1 MNKALER
8 PASVKTTYKLH
19 TKKVRVFSVEFVFWG
34 NAAEYGEIDTQK
46 ETVCFKD
53 RQLVYD
59 FLNYL
64 DKHPEVIGG
73 SRMEETEV
81 SSDTK
86 IYKKLPR
93 VEDFDRS

>member
-8 PASVKTTYKLH
+8 PGVKTTYKQSIN
-19 TKKVRVFSVEFVFWG
+19 TVSVFSVEFVFWRK
-34 NAAEYGEIDTQK
+34 AEYGEIDTQK

-53 RQLVYD
+53 RQLTYD

-64 DKHPEVIGG
+64 DKHPEVIEG
-73 SRMEETEV
+73 SKVEETEV
-81 SSDTK
+81 SSGTK